1 MRLTTLI
8 KRKEPETMRQQE
20 HGFAALILAQTT
32 LTLVRNGTATTAT
45 KFVSTLN
52 LRGTS
57 IYVS

>member
-1 MRLTTLI
+1 MRLSTLI
-8 KRKEPETMRQQE
+8 KRKEPEMMRQQE
-20 HGFAALILAQTT
+20 HGLAALILALTT
-32 LTLVRNGTATTAT
+32 LALARNGTATTAA